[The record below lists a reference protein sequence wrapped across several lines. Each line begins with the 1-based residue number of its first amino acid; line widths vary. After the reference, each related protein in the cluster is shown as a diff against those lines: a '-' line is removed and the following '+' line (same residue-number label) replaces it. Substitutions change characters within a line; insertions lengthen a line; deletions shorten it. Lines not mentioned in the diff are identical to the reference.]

1 MREKTTV
8 EKPRRKTVEYLRNK
22 FEAIARLGG
31 SPLDAYDLDRF
42 LIRLPS
48 RYYDPY
54 LDSAPSA
61 ASVSAL
67 VRMGCPRWPLVN
79 RGIVNEV
86 FDLLRVRRER
96 GLASPRQARYLRA
109 RGHPRPWAVLGV
121 DVSDELSRLREGKRL
136 C

>member
-8 EKPRRKTVEYLRNK
+8 EEPRRKTVEYLRNK

-79 RGIVNEV
+79 R
-86 FDLLRVRRER
+86 VRRER